1 MDWGSFYLAAAGVV
15 ALVIVYLQWA
25 SPSQGHARRG
35 EQDDDEAEA
44 VQRAPGR
51 VRAGGDQEEH
61 ARAAG
66 RKKLAS
72 QQRKEQRRQ
81 MLEHQLQLQDERRKR
96 EDLVA
101 QDRQRRDE
109 LRESEA
115 IVCVHDMLLVVG
127 VHYSF

>member
-1 MDWGSFYLAAAGVV
+1 MDWGSVYLAAAGVV
-15 ALVIVYLQWA
+15 AILIVYFQYA
-25 SPSQGHARRG
+25 SPSQGRARPGDR
-35 EQDDDEAEA
+35 DDDEADA
-44 VQRAPGR
+44 VPRAPGR
-51 VRAGGDQEEH
+51 VRTGAEQEEH

-81 MLEHQLQLQDERRKR
+81 LLEHQLQLQDERRKR

-115 IVCVHDMLLVVG
+115 MVCVHGLVV
-127 VHYSF
+127 VPVCFLI